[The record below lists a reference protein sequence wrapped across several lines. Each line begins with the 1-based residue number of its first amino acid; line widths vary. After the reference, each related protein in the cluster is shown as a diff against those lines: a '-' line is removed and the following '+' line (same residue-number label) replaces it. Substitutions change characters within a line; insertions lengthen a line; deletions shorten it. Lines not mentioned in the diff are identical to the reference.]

1 MPRSVNLPSGRQLV
15 DLQAARER
23 LAPHVLRT
31 PLLHSTSLGQTVGCE
46 LWLKAEL
53 LQRTGSYKPR
63 GILNRLMAL
72 SPEQRERGVV
82 TVSAGN
88 AAQGLAYAARCVG
101 CRATTVMP
109 ENASPAKVAATR
121 AYGAEVILRGDSR
134 DAFALAQELVRERG
148 LVFVAPSDD
157 PDVIVG
163 HASIGLEIL
172 EDLSDVDLILVPVG
186 AGGLGAGV
194 LTAIAAAGSSARVV
208 GVEPEG
214 ANSMSLS
221 LAAGQPTDLPGPPQT
236 VADGLAYPFGG
247 QHTYPVFRD
256 LVDRVVMV
264 PDDAILRALWLT
276 MTRAKLFAEPSGA
289 AALAGLL
296 THAESLRPFRKVVC
310 VVSGGNVDPRMLTQ
324 WSAFA

>member
-1 MPRSVNLPSGRQLV
+1 MVRTLNMPEGRQLV

-23 LAPHVLRT
+23 VAPHVLRT
-31 PLLHSTSLGQTVGCE
+31 PLLHSTALGQLAGCN

-63 GILNRLMAL
+63 GILNRLLAL
-72 SPEQRERGVV
+72 SPEERARGVI

-88 AAQGLAYAARCVG
+88 AAQGLAYAARCLN
-101 CRATTVMP
+101 CPATTVMP
-109 ENASPAKVAATR
+109 ENASPAKVEATR
-121 AYGAEVILRGDSR
+121 AYGAEVILRGSSR
-134 DAFALAQELVRERG
+134 DAFALAQELARERG
-148 LVFVAPSDD
+148 LVFVSPSDD

-163 HASIGLEIL
+163 HAAIGLEIL
-172 EDLSDVDLILVPVG
+172 EDLPDVDLILVPVG

-194 LTAIAAAGSSARVV
+194 LTAMAATGSQVRVV

-214 ANSMSLS
+214 ANTMSRS
-221 LAAGQPTDLPGPPQT
+221 LAAGQPTDLPGPPHT

-256 LVDRVVMV
+256 LAARVVEV
-264 PDDAILRALWLT
+264 PDAAILRAMWLI
-276 MTRAKLFAEPSGA
+276 MTRAKLYAEPSGA

-296 THAESLRPFRKVVC
+296 THAEFLRPFRNVVC
-310 VVSGGNVDPRMLTQ
+310 VVSGGNLDPNLLVQLPVDN
-324 WSAFA
+324 